1 VTDPGKNIPT
11 DSLLEFPCQ
20 FPIKM
25 MGRKNNEFQPIAIAL
40 VEKHAGEIAASAV
53 RLTSSSNGKFVSVTV
68 HIEARSQEQLDDI
81 YRDLSACEDILVA
94 L

>member
-1 VTDPGKNIPT
+1 
-11 DSLLEFPCQ
+11 
-20 FPIKM
+20 M

-53 RLTSSSNGKFVSVTV
+53 RLTSSSNGKFVSVTI
-68 HIEARSQEQLDDI
+68 HIEARSQKQLDDI